1 MKYLPTVAICIPT
14 FNQAKYLKQSVMSAC
29 QQTYSKIE
37 IWVSDN
43 ASTDETPKVMSDL
56 CINFSNINYYRQ
68 VKNLGAV
75 GNQNW
80 VLRQPETDFI
90 VRLDSDD
97 ILAPKYVEILLS
109 ALLEYPKAGFAHCST
124 QEIDEEG
131 EKLQLRRFLGRPKF
145 QSFDDSLIDLVAD
158 ARFCPTMMY
167 KASALKAVNFYDERV
182 AYAVDYDL
190 SVRLADAGYS
200 NVYIDIPLVYFRLW
214 NDYDNRRL
222 KRKETHLRD
231 LVHIYDKALE
241 PAFERHKLDR
251 KIVHYYRTKTALIH
265 SVICFSPIFTLE
277 ERKELVDLLK
287 KLSNAP
293 ALRFRLWIL
302 GLGFY
307 PLLSSFQII
316 VSDVKSLIRRLLYK
330 LKHGPGFTD

>member
-1 MKYLPTVAICIPT
+1 MEYLPSVAICIPT

-43 ASTDETPKVMSDL
+43 ASTDETSKVMSDL
-56 CINFSNINYYRQ
+56 CMNFSNINYYRQ

-80 VLRQPETDFI
+80 VLRQPKTDFI

-97 ILAPKYVEILLS
+97 ILAPNYVEVLLS
-109 ALLEYPKAGFAHCST
+109 ALLEYPKAGFAHSST
-124 QEIDEEG
+124 QEINEEG

-145 QSFDDSLIDLVAD
+145 KSFDNSLIDLAAD
-158 ARFCPTMMY
+158 ARFCPIMMY
-167 KASALKAVNFYDERV
+167 RLSALRKVNFYDERV

-190 SVRLADAGYS
+190 SVRLADAGYG

-214 NDYDNRRL
+214 NDNDNYRI
-222 KRKETHLRD
+222 KRKATHLKD
-231 LVHIYDKALE
+231 LIHIYDKSLE
-241 PAFERHKLDR
+241 PAFERHKLDQQ
-251 KIVHYYRTKTALIH
+251 IVHYYRTKTALIH
-265 SVICFSPIFTLE
+265 SVVCFAPIFTLE
-277 ERKELVDLLK
+277 ERKELIDLLK
-287 KLSNAP
+287 QLSNAP

-302 GLGFY
+302 ELGFY
-307 PLLSSFQII
+307 PILSSFQII
-316 VSDVKSLIRRLLYK
+316 VSDVKSLIRRLLYR
-330 LKHGPGFTD
+330 LKHSSNCAD